1 MEILWSQAVLPGLYA
16 LLMLCTSIL
25 SFQSL
30 ALALLYLF
38 HRNYRAPKPPDPE
51 TWPRVTV
58 QLPIYNER
66 FVVQRLIDAVCALD
80 YPPEA
85 LTIQVLDDSTDD
97 TTHLAQ
103 SRVETYRRQGVN
115 IDLLHR
121 DERTG
126 FKGGALANGLRC
138 AAGDF
143 IAVIDADFIPP
154 PDLLRRLIPCL
165 IADPGLGMAQ
175 ARWTHLNAGENLIT
189 RGQAL
194 SLDGHFAVIQPA
206 RSRAGLL
213 FNFNG
218 SGGVWRRDCIEDA
231 GGWSGRSL
239 TEDLDLSYRAQLKGW
254 RMAYLSEVV
263 VPGQIPGGIAAYKQQ
278 QYRWVRGGI
287 QALMELAPEIWRAP
301 LSLAQRIGG
310 LLHLASYLAH
320 PLMLIYLL
328 LSLPIVLTAGVQ
340 LPALQWM
347 LPAGFG
353 PPLLILLSQWD
364 SYPDWKRRML
374 YFPVQICLSV
384 GVSLNNSLAV
394 AAALRRKPTLFGRT
408 PKFDLSAGGD
418 AEVRQA
424 YALRLDWTVWGELA
438 LSIYALAT
446 ALFSLVRLPAMAAP
460 LAVIAL
466 AFGFVGGAGLWQG
479 RGIPKHAETCRSP
492 KVSIRNSPPA

>member
-1 MEILWSQAVLPGLYA
+1 M
-16 LLMLCTSIL
+16 T
-25 SFQSL
+25 
-30 ALALLYLF
+30 
-38 HRNYRAPKPPDPE
+38 PPTTQPA
-51 TWPRVTV
+51 WPRAGSKRTEGKGSTSTCCTGTS
-58 QLPIYNER
+58 ER
-66 FVVQRLIDAVCALD
+66 A
-80 YPPEA
+80 
-85 LTIQVLDDSTDD
+85 
-97 TTHLAQ
+97 
-103 SRVETYRRQGVN
+103 SRE
-115 IDLLHR
+115 
-121 DERTG
+121 
-126 FKGGALANGLRC
+126 GALANGLRC

-278 QYRWVRGGI
+278 QYRWARGGI

-353 PPLLILLSQWD
+353 PPLLILLSQWG

-384 GVSLNNSLAV
+384 GVSVKQFAGGRRR
-394 AAALRRKPTLFGRT
+394 AAAQANPLRPD
-408 PKFDLSAGGD
+408 P
-418 AEVRQA
+418 
-424 YALRLDWTVWGELA
+424 
-438 LSIYALAT
+438 
-446 ALFSLVRLPAMAAP
+446 
-460 LAVIAL
+460 
-466 AFGFVGGAGLWQG
+466 
-479 RGIPKHAETCRSP
+479 
-492 KVSIRNSPPA
+492 